1 MATTSLSRLEF
12 VHRRIRVETR
22 LWIGE
27 SRYRS
32 KRIYVEFFN
41 CSLSLFL
48 FLRFVIRKQS
58 WLCHSLLLVRLFR
71 HSRDDDECGNTF
83 VCLMIFFL

>member
-41 CSLSLFL
+41 CSLSLSL
-48 FLRFVIRKQS
+48 SVSPIRDKKAK
-58 WLCHSLLLVRLFR
+58 LVM
-71 HSRDDDECGNTF
+71 S
-83 VCLMIFFL
+83 